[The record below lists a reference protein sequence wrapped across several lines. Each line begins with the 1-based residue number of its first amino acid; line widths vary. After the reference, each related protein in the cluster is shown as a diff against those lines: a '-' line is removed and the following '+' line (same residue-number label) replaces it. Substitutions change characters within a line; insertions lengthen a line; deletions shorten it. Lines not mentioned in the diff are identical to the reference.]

1 MLVDSTALPEQ
12 VVGDVISS
20 AFLSAGQR
28 CSALRLLCLHE
39 DIAEATLEMLKG
51 AMAELTIGD
60 PSDPFTDIGPVID
73 EAAKAKLDDHVARL
87 ANSVLYACPLPSTA
101 AGGYFVAPTLIKLD
115 CIEDLD
121 RETFGPIL
129 HVVTWKSGAL
139 EATAR
144 RVMALGYGLTWAFIA
159 ASAARRTPSA
169 RSLMSAISTSIAR

>member
-12 VVGDVISS
+12 VVGDVIVS

-73 EAAKAKLDDHVARL
+73 AGGEGDPRRPRRTPRGPR
-87 ANSVLYACPLPSTA
+87 PLCLPRSPDTA
-101 AGGYFVAPTLIKLD
+101 ARGHFVAPTLIRLD
-115 CIEDLD
+115 RIEDLD
-121 RETFGPIL
+121 RETLRPHPPRR
-129 HVVTWKSGAL
+129 HVEK
-139 EATAR
+139 R
-144 RVMALGYGLTWAFIA
+144 
-159 ASAARRTPSA
+159 
-169 RSLMSAISTSIAR
+169 